1 MSEHDDEAQPAKP
14 TPYPRSAAE
23 DDLPVPTD
31 DGAETEQ
38 GPSKPRRGPRIGRIS
53 ARIAVALVSVLALL
67 AMGYGYTVVSS
78 LQGSVHTTDAIG
90 ELDNQQGSDVPPED
104 DGAIDILLVGTDAR
118 TDMQGNPLPL
128 RTLKLLRTERTS
140 GVNTDTLIVLRVPKD
155 GSAPTAVSIPRDTWV
170 KTASGDQRKIN
181 SVFGVAKARTAW
193 QLDAEGGTDSAE
205 IARKS
210 DQAGRKA
217 LIKTVQR
224 FTQVHID
231 HYAEVNLLGFYL
243 LTKALGGVTVC
254 LKAPTRDK
262 DSGANFRAGVQK
274 LSAAEALSFVRQ
286 RKNIP
291 GGGLG
296 RIRRQQAFLAAA
308 LRKVLSAGTLSDP
321 AKLQDLADAVHRSV
335 VLDPDLEL
343 LEFAEKVKGI
353 ASGDVS
359 FITIPVRTID
369 GHSPKGLS
377 IVKVD
382 SDKVRTFM
390 DSVLQTPES
399 APTSSSSP
407 RGGGGGSAGA
417 LRSVGAGEIPCVY

>member
-1 MSEHDDEAQPAKP
+1 MSEQDDEAEQPA
-14 TPYPRSAAE
+14 
-23 DDLPVPTD
+23 
-31 DGAETEQ
+31 
-38 GPSKPRRGPRIGRIS
+38 KPRRGPRLGRMS
-53 ARIAVALVSVLALL
+53 ARIAVALVAVLALL

-78 LQGSVHTTDAIG
+78 LQGSVQTTDALG
-90 ELDNQQGSDVPPED
+90 DLENQRGSDVPPED

-155 GSAPTAVSIPRDTWV
+155 GSDPTAVSIPRDTWV
-170 KTASGDQRKIN
+170 KSASGSMGKIN
-181 SVFGVAKARTAW
+181 SVFGVAKARSARR
-193 QLDAEGGTDSAE
+193 LNAAGGTDSAE

-210 DQAGRKA
+210 DQAGRRA

-224 FTQVHID
+224 FTQVHVD

-254 LKAPTRDK
+254 LKTPTRDK

-291 GGGLG
+291 GNGLG

-321 AKLQDLADAVHRSV
+321 DKLRNLADAVHRSV
-335 VLDPDLEL
+335 VLDPDLKL

-359 FITIPVRTID
+359 FVTIPVRTIN
-369 GHSPKGLS
+369 GHSPQGLS
-377 IVKVD
+377 VVKVD
-382 SDKVRTFM
+382 LATVRTFI
-390 DSVLQTPES
+390 DNLVEAPES
-399 APTSSSSP
+399 AATSSSSP
-407 RGGGGGSAGA
+407 SGGGSGSTGA
-417 LRSVGAGEIPCVY
+417 VRGAKAAEVPCVY